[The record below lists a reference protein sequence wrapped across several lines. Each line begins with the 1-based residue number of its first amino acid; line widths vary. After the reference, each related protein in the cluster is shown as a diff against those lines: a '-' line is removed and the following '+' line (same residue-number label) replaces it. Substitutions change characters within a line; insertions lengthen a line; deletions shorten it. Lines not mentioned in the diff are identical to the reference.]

1 MEKNSVNKGIILI
14 LLSAVSFAA
23 SSSFGKLVT
32 QNSELTG
39 AMSSFARFTIGAIL
53 MFIYMKAK
61 GMSLKPNRFKHIFL
75 RSVFN
80 GMSILFFSM
89 GFQYT
94 TITNANM
101 LQMTYPIF
109 VLILAPLVYKEK
121 IKKSSYVY
129 LTIIMLGC
137 YLIAY
142 PKFDN
147 INIGDAF
154 AFLSSLA
161 GAVSVLSLKEARKT
175 DGTCTIIFYVML
187 IAMFV
192 NLPFAIPDLP
202 KVVGTSLI
210 VKINIL
216 LAGIAGFL
224 GQIFI
229 TEGYKYVDNAT
240 GALVS
245 ASRIFIAAIMGVII
259 FSDPLNFR
267 IIVGGI
273 LIFGALAGTSGYFH
287 KKFNLKSE

>member
-1 MEKNSVNKGIILI
+1 MEKNSMNKGIFLI
-14 LLSAVSFAA
+14 FLSAVSFAA

-39 AMSSFARFTIGAIL
+39 AMSAFARFTVGATI

-61 GMSLKPNRFKHIFL
+61 NMSLKPNKFKHIFL

-80 GMSILFFSM
+80 GLSILFFSI

-109 VLILAPLVYKEK
+109 VLILAPLIYKEK
-121 IKKSSYVY
+121 IKKSSYFY
-129 LTIIMLGC
+129 LAIIMFGC

-142 PKFDN
+142 PRFDN
-147 INIGDAF
+147 INIGDAC
-154 AFLSSLA
+154 AFLSSIA
-161 GAVSVLSLKEARKT
+161 GAISVLSLKEARKT
-175 DGTCTIIFYVML
+175 DGTCTIIFYVMIL
-187 IAMFV
+187 AMFV
-192 NLPFAIPDLP
+192 NLPFAIPDFS
-202 KVVGTSLI
+202 KVGGASLF

-216 LAGIAGFL
+216 LAGISGFL

-259 FSDPLNFR
+259 FADPLNLR
-267 IIVGGI
+267 IVVGGI

-287 KKFNLKSE
+287 KKFKLKSE